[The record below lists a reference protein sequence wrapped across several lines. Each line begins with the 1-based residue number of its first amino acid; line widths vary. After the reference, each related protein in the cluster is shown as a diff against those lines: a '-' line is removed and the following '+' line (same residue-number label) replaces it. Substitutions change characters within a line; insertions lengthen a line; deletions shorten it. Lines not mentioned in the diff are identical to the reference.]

1 MAGSAQVSSR
11 AQGQRAQATLIT
23 DARSGASQEMS
34 SRVRRYTYTMA
45 FRTACFVAMIFVP
58 GAFRWILFGCAVF
71 LPLIAVVLANQANR
85 RSASRWAAAP
95 IPTPASDAPQLTTG
109 HESDEE
115 TDVIDGESPTSDVRG
130 GRVA

>member
-1 MAGSAQVSSR
+1 MAGSAQVSGR
-11 AQGQRAQATLIT
+11 GQGQRSPATLIT

-58 GAFRWILFGCAVF
+58 GVFRWVLFGCAVL

-85 RSASRWAAAP
+85 RSASRWSAAP
-95 IPTPASDAPQLTTG
+95 IPTPGSDAPQLTTG
-109 HESDEE
+109 HDSDEE
-115 TDVIDGESPTSDVRG
+115 TDVIDAESPTSDVRG